1 MASPAPV
8 VTLPPGRVAPRG
20 RSRVSGRL
28 ARPISRGVHPC
39 RAVPA
44 PGVVDAAVD
53 LGISLAGADAVD
65 TFAASS
71 MADALSGTGIPEWQI
86 YYGFIAGLTP
96 CVIAAYEFGKRIII
110 QRRCE
115 LCGGSG
121 LIQKGRYM
129 RKCTSC
135 GGFLPWQS
143 WELFFT
149 SDAGNGSRVRA
160 PKGQTSVF
168 YDVEAA
174 RKDGAEQAARARE
187 MEAAAGAAKARVK
200 PSSLASIDFDDDMF
214 VGAGAG
220 APEPVM
226 QTCDEDDQAA
236 MESVLSTFG
245 ASEKTATAPGEDD
258 EVEEREAAAAA
269 PRRPSTLASMDLDD
283 DDWMNADLSA
293 KAAPEPVMQT
303 CDEDDQAAMESVLS
317 AITGAEKDDRE
328 EEVRRPGTL
337 ASMDFDDDML
347 TGSAGEGGFEPVM
360 QTCDEDDQA
369 AMESVLFRFNGQNE
383 IESVEEKRKPS
394 TLASIDFD
402 DDMFVGS
409 GDGAPEPVMQTCDED
424 DQAAM
429 ENVLSTFGTKR
440 RDAAADNDDD
450 DEGKSGRRDVLA
462 GCVALL
468 SALALAPTATA
479 ADIVDTGGY
488 MSFEELEA
496 RARAAY
502 RAKRLDEAR
511 DLLTRIIGMEPEDGT
526 WRERRAQVLVDLKQ
540 FQAAIED
547 FDAAESLY
555 DKDYKSLGLFSNRA
569 LAREGLSD
577 WSGAVRDYTECIN
590 LSREIGG
597 VPPYVLNSRGNAFSS
612 LGRYD
617 EALGDYEEAAKTFQ
631 VMKNLSGAIYARSNA
646 ALTLAELGRDEEAM
660 REMEAVA
667 RRAAGSIDMRAALAA
682 MHWSRGEEDEAERD
696 WNWACEKINSGVLT
710 EGGPALDGCAL
721 YRDSDWLGRIRRW
734 PPSMVSKMDDFIRL
748 RKPSNA

>member
-8 VTLPPGRVAPRG
+8 VTLAPGRVAPRG

-214 VGAGAG
+214 VGAG
-220 APEPVM
+220 
-226 QTCDEDDQAA
+226 
-236 MESVLSTFG
+236 
-245 ASEKTATAPGEDD
+245 
-258 EVEEREAAAAA
+258 
-269 PRRPSTLASMDLDD
+269 
-283 DDWMNADLSA
+283 
-293 KAAPEPVMQT
+293 
-303 CDEDDQAAMESVLS
+303 
-317 AITGAEKDDRE
+317 
-328 EEVRRPGTL
+328 
-337 ASMDFDDDML
+337 
-347 TGSAGEGGFEPVM
+347 
-360 QTCDEDDQA
+360 
-369 AMESVLFRFNGQNE
+369 
-383 IESVEEKRKPS
+383 
-394 TLASIDFD
+394 
-402 DDMFVGS
+402 
-409 GDGAPEPVMQTCDED
+409 DGVPEPVMQTCDED

-450 DEGKSGRRDVLA
+450 DEGKGGRRDVLA

>member
-8 VTLPPGRVAPRG
+8 VSLAPGRVAPRG

-245 ASEKTATAPGEDD
+245 ASGEDD
-258 EVEEREAAAAA
+258 EVEGKEAAAAA

-283 DDWMNADLSA
+283 DDWMSADLSA

-303 CDEDDQAAMESVLS
+303 CE
-317 AITGAEKDDRE
+317 
-328 EEVRRPGTL
+328 GT
-337 ASMDFDDDML
+337 
-347 TGSAGEGGFEPVM
+347 
-360 QTCDEDDQA
+360 
-369 AMESVLFRFNGQNE
+369 
-383 IESVEEKRKPS
+383 
-394 TLASIDFD
+394 
-402 DDMFVGS
+402 
-409 GDGAPEPVMQTCDED
+409 
-424 DQAAM
+424 
-429 ENVLSTFGTKR
+429 
-440 RDAAADNDDD
+440 
-450 DEGKSGRRDVLA
+450 
-462 GCVALL
+462 
-468 SALALAPTATA
+468 
-479 ADIVDTGGY
+479 
-488 MSFEELEA
+488 
-496 RARAAY
+496 
-502 RAKRLDEAR
+502 
-511 DLLTRIIGMEPEDGT
+511 TR
-526 WRERRAQVLVDLKQ
+526 
-540 FQAAIED
+540 
-547 FDAAESLY
+547 
-555 DKDYKSLGLFSNRA
+555 
-569 LAREGLSD
+569 
-577 WSGAVRDYTECIN
+577 
-590 LSREIGG
+590 
-597 VPPYVLNSRGNAFSS
+597 
-612 LGRYD
+612 
-617 EALGDYEEAAKTFQ
+617 
-631 VMKNLSGAIYARSNA
+631 
-646 ALTLAELGRDEEAM
+646 
-660 REMEAVA
+660 
-667 RRAAGSIDMRAALAA
+667 
-682 MHWSRGEEDEAERD
+682 
-696 WNWACEKINSGVLT
+696 
-710 EGGPALDGCAL
+710 
-721 YRDSDWLGRIRRW
+721 RRW
-734 PPSMVSKMDDFIRL
+734 SPSCRQSPPRRTIG
-748 RKPSNA
+748 RKKFAGRPRSPRWISTTTC

>member
-8 VTLPPGRVAPRG
+8 VSLAPGRVAPRG

-28 ARPISRGVHPC
+28 ARPSSRGVHPC

-174 RKDGAEQAARARE
+174 RKDGMEQAARVRE
-187 MEAAAGAAKARVK
+187 TEAAAGASKARVK

-236 MESVLSTFG
+236 MESVLS
-245 ASEKTATAPGEDD
+245 
-258 EVEEREAAAAA
+258 
-269 PRRPSTLASMDLDD
+269 
-283 DDWMNADLSA
+283 
-293 KAAPEPVMQT
+293 
-303 CDEDDQAAMESVLS
+303 
-317 AITGAEKDDRE
+317 AITGAEKHDRE
-328 EEVRRPGTL
+328 EEVRRPATL

-402 DDMFVGS
+402 DDMFVGA

-450 DEGKSGRRDVLA
+450 DEGKGGRRDVLT

-526 WRERRAQVLVDLKQ
+526 WRERRAQVLVDLKK

-590 LSREIGG
+590 LSGEIGG

>member
-1 MASPAPV
+1 MASRHSYTVEPMASPAPV

-214 VGAGAG
+214 VGAG
-220 APEPVM
+220 
-226 QTCDEDDQAA
+226 
-236 MESVLSTFG
+236 
-245 ASEKTATAPGEDD
+245 
-258 EVEEREAAAAA
+258 
-269 PRRPSTLASMDLDD
+269 
-283 DDWMNADLSA
+283 
-293 KAAPEPVMQT
+293 
-303 CDEDDQAAMESVLS
+303 
-317 AITGAEKDDRE
+317 
-328 EEVRRPGTL
+328 
-337 ASMDFDDDML
+337 
-347 TGSAGEGGFEPVM
+347 
-360 QTCDEDDQA
+360 
-369 AMESVLFRFNGQNE
+369 
-383 IESVEEKRKPS
+383 
-394 TLASIDFD
+394 
-402 DDMFVGS
+402 
-409 GDGAPEPVMQTCDED
+409 DGVPEPVMQTCDED

-450 DEGKSGRRDVLA
+450 DEGKGGRRDVLA

-468 SALALAPTATA
+468 SALALAPTTTA

>member
-245 ASEKTATAPGEDD
+245 TSGEDD

-303 CDEDDQAAMESVLS
+303 CDEDDQAAMESVL
-317 AITGAEKDDRE
+317 
-328 EEVRRPGTL
+328 
-337 ASMDFDDDML
+337 
-347 TGSAGEGGFEPVM
+347 
-360 QTCDEDDQA
+360 
-369 AMESVLFRFNGQNE
+369 FRFNGQNE

-402 DDMFVGS
+402 DDMLVGA
-409 GDGAPEPVMQTCDED
+409 GDGIPEPVMQTCDED

>member
-245 ASEKTATAPGEDD
+245 APGEDD

-303 CDEDDQAAMESVLS
+303 CDEDDQAAMESVL
-317 AITGAEKDDRE
+317 
-328 EEVRRPGTL
+328 
-337 ASMDFDDDML
+337 
-347 TGSAGEGGFEPVM
+347 
-360 QTCDEDDQA
+360 
-369 AMESVLFRFNGQNE
+369 FRFNGQNE

-402 DDMFVGS
+402 DDMFVGA
-409 GDGAPEPVMQTCDED
+409 GDGVPEPVMQTCDED

-646 ALTLAELGRDEEAM
+646 ALTLAELRRDEEAM

>member
-245 ASEKTATAPGEDD
+245 APGEDD

-402 DDMFVGS
+402 DDMFVGA
-409 GDGAPEPVMQTCDED
+409 GDGVPEPVMQTCDED

>member
-1 MASPAPV
+1 MA
-8 VTLPPGRVAPRG
+8 PGRVAPRG

-71 MADALSGTGIPEWQI
+71 MADALSDTGIPEWQI
-86 YYGFIAGLTP
+86 YYGFIAGLSP
-96 CVIAAYEFGKRIII
+96 FVIAAYEFGKRIII
-110 QRRCE
+110 QRQCE

-121 LIQKGRYM
+121 LIQKGRYS

-174 RKDGAEQAARARE
+174 RKDGAEQAARIRE
-187 MEAAAGAAKARVK
+187 REAAAGAAKARVK

-214 VGAGAG
+214 VGAGDG
-220 APEPVM
+220 
-226 QTCDEDDQAA
+226 
-236 MESVLSTFG
+236 
-245 ASEKTATAPGEDD
+245 
-258 EVEEREAAAAA
+258 
-269 PRRPSTLASMDLDD
+269 
-283 DDWMNADLSA
+283 
-293 KAAPEPVMQT
+293 APEPVMQT

-317 AITGAEKDDRE
+317 AITGGAEKDKRE
-328 EEVRRPGTL
+328 EEVRRPATL

-369 AMESVLFRFNGQNE
+369 AMESVLFRFDARNE

-402 DDMFVGS
+402 DDMFVGA

-429 ENVLSTFGTKR
+429 ESVLSTFGAKKQ
-440 RDAAADNDDD
+440 DGDEDDD
-450 DEGKSGRRDVLA
+450 DDGKGGRRDVLA

-479 ADIVDTGGY
+479 ADIVDSGGY

-555 DKDYKSLGLFSNRA
+555 DKDYKSLGLLSNRA

-597 VPPYVLNSRGNAFSS
+597 VPPYVLNSRGNALSS

-631 VMKNLSGAIYARSNA
+631 VMHNLSGAIYARSNA
-646 ALTLAELGRDEEAM
+646 ALTLAELGRDEEAI

-682 MHWSRGEEDEAERD
+682 MRWSRGEEDEAERD